1 MWKMFCE
8 AILSL
13 FKFMVEMQ
21 DVTAKVGGF
30 FTRQNMNMFLSPSGT
45 ILSDQTLS
53 GLNNIIL
60 AVAYTILAIGFVLGL
75 YSMASK
81 HDAVQAQGIV
91 IPLKFFFKIMI
102 IKMLI
107 ESVQEIFLSVVS
119 GFAGYVENFSKITTI
134 DHAYSANSVLAG
146 MLDSKHAI
154 KEEIIDNMASTLKLS
169 SIILVLL
176 FALGAIAMLAISLM
190 IGFYILGV
198 MVDCILYYFAAPI
211 AVASISCEQWANTGF
226 TYLKTIL
233 SIGLNILLILV
244 AAKIST
250 QLFLNVFNVIENG
263 QGIGKVLF
271 SGLVASPQTF
281 IKVFSSDDPAKTM
294 QALEIGSAFTLSLK
308 VIAGSM
314 LMSLTTLTLFKKAKQ
329 VANLATGGAF
339 N

>member
-250 QLFLNVFNVIENG
+250 QLFLNVFNAIENG
-263 QGIGKVLF
+263 SGIGNVLF

-281 IKVFSSDDPAKTM
+281 IKVFSSADPAKTM
-294 QALEIGSAFTLSLK
+294 QSLGIGSAFTLSLK

-314 LMSLTTLTLFKKAKQ
+314 LMSLTTLTLFKKSKQ

>member
-1 MWKMFCE
+1 
-8 AILSL
+8 
-13 FKFMVEMQ
+13 MVEMQ

-30 FTRQNMNMFLSPSGT
+30 FTRQNMNMFLSPSG
-45 ILSDQTLS
+45 ILLSNQTLS

-81 HDAVQAQGIV
+81 QDAVQAQGIV
-91 IPLKFFFKIMI
+91 IPLKFFFRIMI
-102 IKMLI
+102 IKILI
-107 ESVQEIFLSVVS
+107 ESVQEMFLSVVS
-119 GFAGYVENFSKITTI
+119 G
-134 DHAYSANSVLAG
+134 L
-146 MLDSKHAI
+146 
-154 KEEIIDNMASTLKLS
+154 ASTLKLS

-190 IGFYILGV
+190 IGFYILGI

-244 AAKIST
+244 ATKISS
-250 QLFLNVFNVIENG
+250 QLFLNVFNVIESG
-263 QGIGKVLF
+263 KGIGNVLF
-271 SGLVASPQTF
+271 NGLVASPQTF
-281 IKVFSSDDPAKTM
+281 IRVFSSADPAQTM
-294 QALEIGSAFTLSLK
+294 RDLQIGSAFTLSLK
-308 VIAGSM
+308 VIAGNM
-314 LMSLTTLTLFKKAKQ
+314 LMSLTTLTLFKKSKQ

>member
-13 FKFMVEMQ
+13 FKFMIEMQ
-21 DVTAKVGGF
+21 DVTSKVGGF

-45 ILSDQTLS
+45 LLSDSTLTE
-53 GLNNIIL
+53 LNHIVL

-81 HDAVQAQGIV
+81 NDTVQAQGIV

-119 GFAGYVENFSKITTI
+119 GFARTVELASFVTTES
-134 DHAYSANSVLAG
+134 AFSANTVLAG

-198 MVDCILYYFAAPI
+198 MVDCVLYYFAAPI
-211 AVASISCEQWANTGF
+211 AVASLSCEQWANTGF

-233 SIGLNILLILV
+233 SIGLNIMLILV
-244 AAKIST
+244 ATKIST

-263 QGIGKVLF
+263 EGIGKVLF

-281 IKVFSSDDPAKTM
+281 IKVFSSDDPAKAM
-294 QALEIGSAFTLSLK
+294 EALQIGSAFTLSLK

-314 LMSLTTLTLFKKAKQ
+314 LMSLTTLTLFKKARQ

>member
-13 FKFMVEMQ
+13 FRFMVEMQ

-30 FTRQNMNMFLSPSGT
+30 FTRQNMNMFLSPSG
-45 ILSDQTLS
+45 ILLSNQTLS

-81 HDAVQAQGIV
+81 QDAVQAQGIV
-91 IPLKFFFKIMI
+91 IPLKFFFRIMI
-102 IKMLI
+102 IKILI
-107 ESVQEIFLSVVS
+107 ESVQEMFLSVVS
-119 GFAGYVENFSKITTI
+119 GFAGAVEEAAKITTA
-134 DHAYSANSVLAG
+134 DTAFSANSVLAG
-146 MLDSKHAI
+146 MLNSNHTI
-154 KEEIIDNMASTLKLS
+154 KDEIIDNMASTLKLS

-190 IGFYILGV
+190 IGFYILGI

-244 AAKIST
+244 ATKISS
-250 QLFLNVFNVIENG
+250 QLFLNVFNVIESG
-263 QGIGKVLF
+263 KGIGNVLF
-271 SGLVASPQTF
+271 NGLVASPQTF
-281 IKVFSSDDPAKTM
+281 IRVFSSADPAQTM
-294 QALEIGSAFTLSLK
+294 RDLQIGSAFTLSLK
-308 VIAGSM
+308 VIAGNM
-314 LMSLTTLTLFKKAKQ
+314 LMSLTTLTLFKKSKQ